1 MTITSTEFQQNVG
14 YYLKQAEQGKTITIE
29 KLKPKKSSY
38 KLVVNK
44 PGKKTQKKL
53 SRREEVRRM
62 IEEYNIRDASE
73 SGLEFQ
79 KRVRS

>member
-29 KLKPKKSSY
+29 RLKPKKSSY
-38 KLVVNK
+38 KLVANK
-44 PGKKTQKKL
+44 PSAKTEKKL

-62 IEEYNIRDASE
+62 IEEFNIRNSEE

-79 KRVRS
+79 HRVRS